1 MPKTKVQ
8 IGDRFVT
15 TGSYPTTWIVE
26 REIHSPTV
34 TPHFQLSQ
42 EGQPSRIK
50 TLSESVLL
58 DDNQYRK
65 LPGPASAAA

>member
-1 MPKTKVQ
+1 MAKTKVQ
-8 IGDRFVT
+8 VGDRFT
-15 TGSYPTTWIVE
+15 TVGGYPTIWTIE
-26 REIHSPTV
+26 REIHGPTV

-58 DDNQYRK
+58 DANQYRK
-65 LPGPASAAA
+65 LTSATTAAA

>member
-1 MPKTKVQ
+1 MPKAKIQ

-15 TGSYPTTWIVE
+15 IGGYPTTWLVE
-26 REIHSPTV
+26 REIHSPTIAV
-34 TPHFQLSQ
+34 HFQLSQ

-58 DDNQYRK
+58 DDNQYRRI
-65 LPGPASAAA
+65 PGPSSAAA

>member
-1 MPKTKVQ
+1 MPKAKIQ

-15 TGSYPTTWIVE
+15 IGGYPTTWLVE
-26 REIHSPTV
+26 REIHSPMV
-34 TPHFQLSQ
+34 VLHFQLSQ

-58 DDNQYRK
+58 DDNQYRRI
-65 LPGPASAAA
+65 PGPSSAAA